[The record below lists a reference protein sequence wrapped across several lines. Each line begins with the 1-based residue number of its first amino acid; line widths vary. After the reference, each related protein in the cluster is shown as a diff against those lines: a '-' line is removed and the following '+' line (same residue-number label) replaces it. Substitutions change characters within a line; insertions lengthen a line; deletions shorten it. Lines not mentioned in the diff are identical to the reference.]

1 VQGDFKQTRS
11 SVEKESWGEKYKV
24 TEDVQQLSR
33 KIGELYNLQ
42 ENFQP
47 TQIVYLRLMSE
58 T

>member
-1 VQGDFKQTRS
+1 MQGDFKQTRS
-11 SVEKESWGEKYKV
+11 SVEKEGWGEKYKV

-42 ENFQP
+42 ENCQP